1 MKQIVLIL
9 SLMMLLVACGS
20 DEPTT
25 EKEQDVSNIS
35 LVGTWMLDQQEATLT
50 FYNNGVLKYQNRHP
64 KDHPPESG
72 TYNYTYSD
80 GILTAKGFSGP
91 AIISRRAD
99 GVYILTISGFNNQG
113 ATMYEGYNGVPC
125 INGTWVKQ

>member
-20 DEPTT
+20 DEPKA
-25 EKEQDVSNIS
+25 ENEEDVSEIS
-35 LVGTWMLDQQEATLT
+35 LVGIWMLDQKEATLT
-50 FYNNGVLKYQNRHP
+50 FYNNGVMKYQNKHP
-64 KDHPPESG
+64 QGHPPESG

-80 GILTAKGFSGP
+80 GKLTAKGYTGQ
-91 AIISRRAD
+91 ATISRRAD
-99 GVYILTISGFNNQG
+99 GVYILTISGFNNPG

>member
-1 MKQIVLIL
+1 MKQIVFIL
-9 SLMMLLVACGS
+9 SLMILLVACGN
-20 DEPTT
+20 DEPTA
-25 EKEQDVSNIS
+25 EKEEDAYDIS
-35 LVGTWMLDQQEATLT
+35 LVGTWMLDQEEATLT

-80 GILTAKGFSGP
+80 RILTAKGSSGS

-99 GVYILTISGFNNQG
+99 GAYILTISGFNNQG
-113 ATMYEGYNGVPC
+113 ATMYKGYNGVPC
-125 INGTWVKQ
+125 INGTWVRQ